1 MIIPQI
7 VHAVYKRYE
16 IQPSSYLPTISL
28 LVLPPVLSI
37 LFHQNLPSLLISF
50 LFSSATFYGALL
62 TSIVAYRLSPVHPLY
77 GYPGPLAAR
86 VSKLWMMRIT
96 SKGKMYEYVKSL
108 HDQYGMY
115 VRIGASQSSSDVCK
129 MSASALINNLTI
141 KVLTKYPALM

>member
-28 LVLPPVLSI
+28 LVLPPVLTAI

-115 VRIGASQSSSDVCK
+115 VRIGASVYK
-129 MSASALINNLTI
+129 MSASALTDNFIT